1 MKQQKQGATMP
12 SANLTINKSRL
23 PIYNKS
29 AKMPTYYLT
38 KGQEFQIE
46 LFNPTA
52 DIILAKIKLNNK
64 SISQGGLV
72 LKPGERVFLER
83 YLDVTKKFL
92 FDTYEVSGGS
102 EAQKAIEQNGDF
114 SVEFFKERQQITF
127 IGGHGSCNNSSWGN
141 NITLTGGNTF
151 DGPNIRTFNSTNTNY
166 KGEVSNYNTT
176 IGLTNNTTFTTNSM
190 DVTLDMMPIGASV
203 SNTMNMSF
211 MDTELSGEVL
221 SEPAPGQY
229 KKRLRSK
236 SKSIETGRVE
246 QGSHS
251 SQVIKQVNYDFE
263 YFPFHTLEYKLLPQS
278 QKVNTSND
286 IKVRKYCT
294 DCGKKSS
301 KTDKFCSQCGKK
313 Q

>member
-1 MKQQKQGATMP
+1 MKHFKQEVAMP

-23 PIYNKS
+23 PIYNKN

-83 YLDVTKKFL
+83 YLDVAKKFL
-92 FDTYEVSGGS
+92 FDTYEVSSGS

-114 SVEFFKERQQITF
+114 SVEFFKERQQPQITLN
-127 IGGHGSCNNSSWGN
+127 GGNGSWGTG
-141 NITLTGGNTF
+141 ITTF
-151 DGPNIRTFNSTNTNY
+151 GGPNTRSGTL
-166 KGEVSNYNTT
+166 GNYNVNDI
-176 IGLTNNTTFTTNSM
+176 IGTTNISDNLTTTMGMGATM
-190 DVTLDMMPIGASV
+190 DSIPASASLIPDMD
-203 SNTMNMSF
+203 MSF
-211 MDTELSGEVL
+211 MDMNLTRSVAPPI
-221 SEPAPGQY
+221 EPEKPTRSFNKGNPNL
-229 KKRLRSK
+229 KSKRVKK
-236 SKSIETGRVE
+236 SKSVETGRVE
-246 QGSHS
+246 QGSSS
-251 SQVIKQVNYDFE
+251 SQVIKQVSYDFE
-263 YFPFHTLEYKLLPQS
+263 YFPFHTLDYKLLPQS

-286 IKVRKYCT
+286 VKVRKYCT
-294 DCGKKSS
+294 DCGKKQAP
-301 KTDKFCSQCGKK
+301 TNKFCANCGKK

>member
-1 MKQQKQGATMP
+1 MKHFTQEVAMP

-23 PIYNKS
+23 PIYNKG

-83 YLDVTKKFL
+83 YLDVAKKFL

-114 SVEFFKERQQITF
+114 FVEFYKERQYSGNVTLN
-127 IGGHGSCNNSSWGN
+127 GGNGSWN
-141 NITLTGGNTF
+141 TGGNTF
-151 DGPNIRTFNSTNTNY
+151 GGPNIGTFTSQNVGGTFNINDTNHSDRVDLTTLGMMDLGSVTTSAALFDNTLNMDQDFFIPIRE
-166 KGEVSNYNTT
+166 EVPTEK
-176 IGLTNNTTFTTNSM
+176 
-190 DVTLDMMPIGASV
+190 PR
-203 SNTMNMSF
+203 SF
-211 MDTELSGEVL
+211 NKSFPNLKS
-221 SEPAPGQY
+221 
-229 KKRLRSK
+229 KRVKK

-246 QGSHS
+246 KGSTS
-251 SQVIKQVNYDFE
+251 NQTIKTVDYDFD
-263 YFPFHTLEYKLLPQS
+263 FLPFHTLEYKLLPQS

-286 IKVRKYCT
+286 IKIRKYCV
-294 DCGKKSS
+294 DCGKKAN
-301 KTDKFCSQCGKK
+301 KEHKFCSQCGYKI
-313 Q
+313 